1 MVVRSA
7 GPKETRVGDS
17 PASSLPKALGR
28 AFEQHSGAG
37 PDDEGM
43 DERAPRIQEQE
54 SCHYPL
60 HAIALKRVGSAPQL
74 GNPVEL
80 ALMIK
85 ALVSQ
90 P

>member
-54 SCHYPL
+54 SCPNHSQV
-60 HAIALKRVGSAPQL
+60 IALGSMGPAH
-74 GNPVEL
+74 
-80 ALMIK
+80 
-85 ALVSQ
+85 
-90 P
+90 